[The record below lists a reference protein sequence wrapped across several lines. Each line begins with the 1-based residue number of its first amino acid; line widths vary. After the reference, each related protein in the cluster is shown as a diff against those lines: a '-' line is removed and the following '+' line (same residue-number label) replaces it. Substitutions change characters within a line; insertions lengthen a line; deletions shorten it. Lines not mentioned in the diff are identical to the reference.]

1 MNIGIDINPL
11 LTSPRTG
18 VGEYTFEL
26 LNALFVLDKKNQYFL
41 FSNSFSKNPDDEMW
55 DQKNVHFIHTRV
67 PNKIFHLFMQLTRRP
82 YIDELIVKQYEK
94 KNKVKIGHLD
104 IFFSP
109 NIGFSSLSQKCKKI
123 LTVHDLSFELFPDC
137 FSLKMRLWHKLLR
150 PKKQCTKAEI
160 IFVPSENTKRDIVDI
175 YNISPEKIHVL
186 HLGQSEVFALPKE
199 YSSDHLRLIKE
210 KYHLPEKYILF
221 LGTLEPRK
229 NIENVIEAFS
239 LFQQEFP
246 IPAGEYT
253 LVIAGTNGWK
263 YKRIQKSIQ
272 KTKQVK
278 HIGYVFEE
286 DKPILYT
293 SAALFVYPSFYE
305 GFGLPVLEAMGSGV
319 PVITSNRS
327 SLPEITSG
335 AAYLVDPHSV
345 EEIKTGM
352 ERILFSEG
360 VSHNFVQK
368 GLVQAQK
375 FDWNQTAQKFL
386 DLLNE

>member
-26 LNALFVLDKKNQYFL
+26 LNAVFALDKKNQYFL
-41 FSNSFSKNPDDEMW
+41 FSNSFSKQPDVEMW

-67 PNKIFHLFMQLTRRP
+67 PNKIFHFLMRMTHRP
-82 YIDELIVKQYEK
+82 HIDELIVKQYEK
-94 KNKVKIGHLD
+94 KNKIKIGHLD

-109 NIGFSSLSQKCKKI
+109 NIGFSSLSKKCKKI

-150 PKKQCTKAEI
+150 PKKQCELANMI
-160 IFVPSENTKRDIVDI
+160 LVPSENSKRDITDI

-186 HLGQSEVFALPKE
+186 PLGQSEAFAPLKE
-199 YSSDHLRLIKE
+199 YSSEHLRLIKE
-210 KYHLPEKYILF
+210 KYHLPEKYIFF

-229 NIENVIEAFS
+229 NIEGVIEAFS

-246 IPAGEYT
+246 EQTGQYT

-272 KTKQVK
+272 KTKQVE
-278 HIGYVFEE
+278 HIGYVLEE

-293 SAALFVYPSFYE
+293 SSALFVYPSFYE

-352 ERILFSEG
+352 ERILFFEG
-360 VSHNFVQK
+360 VRHNLVQK
-368 GLVQAQK
+368 GLLQAQK
-375 FDWNQTAQKFL
+375 FDWTQTAQKFL
-386 DLLNE
+386 DIVT